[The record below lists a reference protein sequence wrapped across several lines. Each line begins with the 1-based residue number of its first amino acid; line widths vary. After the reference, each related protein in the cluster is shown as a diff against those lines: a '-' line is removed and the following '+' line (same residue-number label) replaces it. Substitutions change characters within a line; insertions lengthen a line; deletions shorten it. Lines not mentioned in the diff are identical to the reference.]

1 MYKYFVTEEGK
12 KVAYSDTGCG
22 DTVVLLHGYLESGL
36 VWGSLAES
44 LGSRFRVVSIDLPG
58 HGLSDIVAEIH
69 TMDMMAEIVKGILD
83 YLKIS
88 KVLMIGHSLGGYV
101 TLAFLE
107 LFPESL
113 AGYSI
118 FHSQP
123 FADSRESIERRNRE
137 IAVVRAGKKAIM
149 YPGNI
154 ERMFSP
160 HNLKRLPAQLKRSNE
175 IASLTPDDG
184 IIAMLK
190 GMIARPSR
198 QAVMEAGRVPLLWIL
213 GLHDQYIDYKK
224 VTEGVR
230 LPSNGMLVTLFDSG
244 HLGFV
249 EEPERSLSV
258 LIDFASRVFGG
269 DTRA

>member
-1 MYKYFVTEEGK
+1 MYKYFITGEGK
-12 KVAYSDTGCG
+12 KIAYSDTGCG

-36 VWGSLAES
+36 VWGALAES

-58 HGLSDIVAEIH
+58 HGQSDIIAEIH
-69 TMDMMAEIVKGILD
+69 TMEALAQIVKKVLD
-83 YLKIS
+83 YLKAG

-107 LFPESL
+107 LFPEAL
-113 AGYSI
+113 AGYSL

-137 IAVVRAGKKAIM
+137 IAVVKAGKKAIM

-160 HNLKRLPAQLKRSNE
+160 HNLKKLPAELKRSNE
-175 IASLTPDDG
+175 IASLTPDEG

-198 QAVMEAGRVPLLWIL
+198 QALMEAGRVPLLWIL
-213 GLHDQYIDYKK
+213 GIHDQYIEYRK
-224 VTEGVR
+224 VIEGVR
-230 LPSNGMLVTLFDSG
+230 LPVNTVLVTLFDSG

-258 LIDFASRVFGG
+258 ISDFALRVFGG
-269 DTRA
+269 DVRA